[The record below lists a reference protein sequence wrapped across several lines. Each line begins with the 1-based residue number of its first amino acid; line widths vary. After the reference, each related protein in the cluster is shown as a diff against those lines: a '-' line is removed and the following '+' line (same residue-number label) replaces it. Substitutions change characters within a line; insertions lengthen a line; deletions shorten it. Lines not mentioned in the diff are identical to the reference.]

1 MATTDNIRSGIIPIN
16 YIRGA
21 RQMEMDDNITI
32 SNSSNDVKN
41 IDITMEPV
49 TTSTTGTTNDIIDL
63 DKIFDDTNNIK
74 SQISESIA

>member
-1 MATTDNIRSGIIPIN
+1 
-16 YIRGA
+16 
-21 RQMEMDDNITI
+21 MEMDDNITI